1 VGGLCCLFLPA
12 AAAADLT
19 TIRQRGKLIVAVKD
33 NLSPLGFRDQQGRL
47 QGFEIDIARR
57 LAQEWLGRSDAVVF
71 KPVFNQERLAAV
83 VNREVDLAIAQIT
96 VTPNRLRLVNF
107 SPIYYL
113 DGAALVTQDGTVQA
127 SSDLAHRAIAVLAGS
142 TTEVTI
148 RQRFPHA
155 AIVAVSSYDAGRG
168 ALESGQAVAFAGDVT
183 VLTGWV
189 REFSGYRLLLP
200 TLSAQG
206 LAIALPKGRQ
216 YEDLNRSVYTLLS
229 RWQRD
234 GWLEQRAA
242 FWGLP
247 TPGQR
252 SRPPAP
258 ENANSKT
265 PLLAGHGERE

>member
-1 VGGLCCLFLPA
+1 MGWFCWLLLPSA
-12 AAAADLT
+12 SADLT

-33 NLSPLGFRDQQGRL
+33 NLNPLGFRDQQGRL

-57 LAQEWLGRSDAVVF
+57 LAQELLGRSDAVIF
-71 KPVFNQERLAAV
+71 KPVLNQERLVAV

-113 DGAALVTQDGTVQA
+113 DGVALVTQDSTVQ
-127 SSDLAHRAIAVLAGS
+127 SSSNLARRAIAVLAGS

-155 AIVAVSSYDAGRG
+155 LIVAVASYDAGRG
-168 ALESGQAVAFAGDVT
+168 ALESGEAVAFAGDVT

-189 REFSGYRLLLP
+189 REFPSYRLLLP
-200 TLSAQG
+200 TLSAEG

-247 TPGQR
+247 TPRQR

-258 ENANSKT
+258 ENANAKT
-265 PLLAGHGERE
+265 PLLAGPGERE